1 MAQISAAYIQQFLCM
16 AATATRLLNRR
27 GSPRANVR
35 AEVAGTEGS
44 GQAGGIVPDEGWGF
58 GPAGAEAAFDAA
70 PAAHGP
76 EFIAFTK

>member
-35 AEVAGTEGS
+35 AEVAVWVTEVVPS
-44 GQAGGIVPDEGWGF
+44 GDDGDIVVEKAGDFMLCEGAVGY
-58 GPAGAEAAFDAA
+58 
-70 PAAHGP
+70 
-76 EFIAFTK
+76 